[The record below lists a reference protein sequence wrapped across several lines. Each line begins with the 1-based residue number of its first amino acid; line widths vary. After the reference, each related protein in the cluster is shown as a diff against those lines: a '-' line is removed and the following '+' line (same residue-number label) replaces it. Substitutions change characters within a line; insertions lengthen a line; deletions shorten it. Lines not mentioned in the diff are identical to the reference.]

1 MQQEISDIER
11 LGIVARATALTQ
23 NFRGHGAALVD
34 VSMEIRGSSVTGLL
48 GPNGAGKSTLMRT
61 LVGLLRPT
69 AGSWEAPPRED
80 IGVLIDEP
88 GLYRWQSVNAE
99 LNYWRLMKGRTQQD
113 VEDVLE
119 AVDLTEFRRRRI
131 SRLSHGMRQRL
142 GVAIAILGRP
152 RLVVLD
158 EPFNGLDPEQTDS
171 MVSLIRGLATNGCAV
186 LVSTHQLAI
195 AEQCCDEI
203 VVLQGGVI
211 RRQLDR
217 SSIDR
222 RNASFRIDPSADAN
236 AVAADLG
243 DVVLKVLGNVLY
255 VEVGAADSVRQRL
268 RELQITVSQE
278 SVGSDLEL
286 FYREAVGD
294 R

>member
-1 MQQEISDIER
+1 MHPEHCDNECPE
-11 LGIVARATALTQ
+11 IVARASALSQ
-23 NFRGHGAALVD
+23 NFRGHGAALRN

-69 AGSWEAPPRED
+69 SGSWDAPPRED
-80 IGVLIDEP
+80 VGVLIDEP
-88 GLYRWQSVNAE
+88 GLYRWQSVDEE
-99 LNYWRLMKGRTQQD
+99 LTYWRLMKGRTQQD
-113 VEDVLE
+113 VEDVLA
-119 AVDLTEFRRRRI
+119 AVDLVELRRRRI

-171 MVSLIRGLATNGCAV
+171 MVRLIRGLTTDGCAV

-217 SSIDR
+217 TSIDR
-222 RNASFRIDPSADAN
+222 RNASFRIDPSADAD

-243 DVVLKVLGNVLY
+243 EGVLKVLGNVLY
-255 VEVGAADSVRQRL
+255 VEVDAADAVRQRL
-268 RELQITVSQE
+268 RERHISVSQE
-278 SVGSDLEL
+278 AVGSDLEL
-286 FYREAVGD
+286 FYRQAVGD